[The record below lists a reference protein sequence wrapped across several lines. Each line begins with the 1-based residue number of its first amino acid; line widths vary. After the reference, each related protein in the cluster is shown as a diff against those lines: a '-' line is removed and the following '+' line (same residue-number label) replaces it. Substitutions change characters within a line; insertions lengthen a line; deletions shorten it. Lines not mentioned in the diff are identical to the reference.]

1 MPFEVEEFVF
11 EELID
16 EENPKEENEERDGVK
31 ESSDG
36 SDAKKNSQNS
46 SESGEKR
53 VEDSFV
59 IDKEAIK
66 RELQEIIETTK
77 KQALEEARL
86 IKEQAKKEGFELG
99 YREGY
104 EKGLKDAKG
113 VFDKIIEEYTLKMQQ
128 AIEKLAVTAS
138 EISKKY
144 EELES
149 VATDMVLDIAKKVIS
164 NELKT
169 NREAVRSMVKDA
181 LGLVDSK
188 KIKIRMNPEDVS
200 KLDKSVISES
210 KTVEIVEDKNLKKG
224 SLIIEEDNGN
234 IIDASVDTKL
244 EQIKGTLVNE

>member
-16 EENPKEENEERDGVK
+16 EENLKEENEERDGVK

-46 SESGEKR
+46 SESSEKR

>member
-16 EENPKEENEERDGVK
+16 EENPKEENEDRDGVK

-46 SESGEKR
+46 SESSEKR

>member
-53 VEDSFV
+53 VEDSFT

-128 AIEKLAVTAS
+128 AIEKLAMTAS

>member
-16 EENPKEENEERDGVK
+16 EENPKEENEDRDGVK

-128 AIEKLAVTAS
+128 AIEKLAMTAS

>member
-16 EENPKEENEERDGVK
+16 EENLKEENEERDGVK

-128 AIEKLAVTAS
+128 AIEKLAMTAS

>member
-16 EENPKEENEERDGVK
+16 EENPKEENEDRDGVK

>member
-1 MPFEVEEFVF
+1 MPFEIEEFVF
-11 EELID
+11 EEL
-16 EENPKEENEERDGVK
+16 KEEESSPIQNDKIDNTAEGVKDSEVKKDSENSSNNKDKEREER
-31 ESSDG
+31 
-36 SDAKKNSQNS
+36 
-46 SESGEKR
+46 
-53 VEDSFV
+53 FV
-59 IDKEAIK
+59 LDKDAIK

-113 VFDKIIEEYTLKMQQ
+113 VFDKIIEEYTHKTQQ
-128 AIEKLAVTAS
+128 AIEKLVMTAK

-144 EELES
+144 EELEN

-164 NELKT
+164 DELKT
-169 NREAVRSMVKDA
+169 NRDAVKSMVKDA
-181 LGLVDSK
+181 MGLVDSNK
-188 KIKIRMNPEDVS
+188 LKIRMNPEDAA
-200 KLDKSVISES
+200 KLDKSILSES
-210 KTVEIVEDKNLKKG
+210 KTVEIVEDKELKEG
-224 SLIIEEDNGN
+224 SLIIEEENGN

>member
-1 MPFEVEEFVF
+1 MPFEVKEFIF
-11 EELID
+11 EELRED
-16 EENPKEENEERDGVK
+16 EDLNERKDDANSTEESAK
-31 ESSDG
+31 G
-36 SDAKKNSQNS
+36 SKD
-46 SESGEKR
+46 
-53 VEDSFV
+53 EDSKRNTESEK
-59 IDKEAIK
+59 KEQEEEFILDRDAIK
-66 RELQEIIETTK
+66 KELQEIIETTK

-113 VFDKIIEEYTLKMQQ
+113 IFDKVIEEYTLKMQQ
-128 AIEKLAVTAS
+128 AIEKLVLTAK

-144 EELES
+144 EELEG

-164 NELKT
+164 SELKT

-181 LGLVDSK
+181 LGFVDSK
-188 KIKIRMNPEDVS
+188 KIKLRMNPEDAS
-200 KLDKSVISES
+200 RLDEGIISEN
-210 KTVEIVEDKNLKKG
+210 KTVEIVKDKNLKEG
-224 SLIIEEDNGN
+224 SLIIEEEDGN

>member
-31 ESSDG
+31 KSSDG

-128 AIEKLAVTAS
+128 AIEKLAMTAS

>member
-16 EENPKEENEERDGVK
+16 EENLKEENEERDGVK

-46 SESGEKR
+46 SEGGEKR

-128 AIEKLAVTAS
+128 AIEKLAMTAS